1 MPPYFPLCTGARVIE
16 TRDIATTEEIISSVS
31 HFISTVTLSVSRYHN
46 SYFARYHGR
55 YGVGKSAV
63 FDVCPLVTRSLTI
76 VANKKQYPHQRNV
89 SRVTTH
95 ILVFSPP
102 DTDLIKPGPIMF
114 QSGTNTVS
122 SAATGGPSSGIIM
135 YWKMS
140 PQFRSKAMCEHNH
153 SRERTPSI
161 RTISQLKVTYKAQLP
176 NCSNYP
182 CQTRVLDTNNS
193 TKMVEYNLCGVCMLL
208 TGRYVPKLR
217 SGSARPLSLRR

>member
-1 MPPYFPLCTGARVIE
+1 M
-16 TRDIATTEEIISSVS
+16 VS
-31 HFISTVTLSVSRYHN
+31 HFISTVTLSVSRYHHN

-63 FDVCPLVTRSLTI
+63 FDVCSLVTRSLTI

-89 SRVTTH
+89 SRAATH
-95 ILVFSPP
+95 NSYSRILVFSPP

-114 QSGTNTVS
+114 QSGTNIVS
-122 SAATGGPSSGIIM
+122 SAATGCPSSGIIM
-135 YWKMS
+135 YWMMS
-140 PQFRSKAMCEHNH
+140 SWFRSRAICEHNH
-153 SRERTPSI
+153 SREQRTPSI
-161 RTISQLKVTYKAQLP
+161 RNISQLKAQLP